1 MIEQRRRRA
10 SRPVARPGEPNV
22 LSNAA
27 TPNTLSTMGGGPR
40 NAGGGSR
47 DTGGNRAARDPRI
60 DTEPTPRQRS
70 ASLSLGTLLVLLFI
84 AITLFRIISE
94 LLR

>member
-1 MIEQRRRRA
+1 MIDQRRRAPR
-10 SRPVARPGEPNV
+10 RVARPGEPNV

-27 TPNTLSTMGGGPR
+27 TPNTLSSMSGGPR

-47 DTGGNRAARDPRI
+47 GERDPRI
-60 DTEPTPRQRS
+60 DTGPAPRQRS
-70 ASLSLGTLLVLLFI
+70 GSMSFGTILLLLFL
-84 AITLFRIISE
+84 AITAIRIISE